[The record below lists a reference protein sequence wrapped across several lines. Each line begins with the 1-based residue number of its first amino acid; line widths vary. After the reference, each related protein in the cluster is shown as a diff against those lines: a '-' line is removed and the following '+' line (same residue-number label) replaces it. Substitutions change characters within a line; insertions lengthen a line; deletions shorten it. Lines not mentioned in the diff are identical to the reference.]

1 MSYFA
6 EPNHIEYDAWFDE
19 NIDPIDLMN
28 YLDEKEFSDSVH
40 DKFHKISTRNLTI
53 GASDNFHWS
62 LKDFAFHLY
71 LLILLRICSITF
83 SS

>member
-19 NIDPIDLMN
+19 NIDPIDLVN

-40 DKFHKISTRNLTI
+40 DKFHKISTRN
-53 GASDNFHWS
+53 
-62 LKDFAFHLY
+62 
-71 LLILLRICSITF
+71 
-83 SS
+83 